1 MTRAHAKSRAK
12 WAVFAILSAVG
23 FDVCSGTAAGADLAS
38 LAEGLGEASHAQVN
52 ADSIRWEPSRG
63 MLGDLLLG
71 RRVLFL
77 GAPVSVSASAGG
89 ISRDVYRARV
99 RVAPNGVPLRI
110 AATFNLTNT
119 PEGDDL
125 GLSVEDSHAAFVTLA
140 YGHVQGVTILD
151 LESEGAQNL
160 NEKTLD
166 RAMAAVTNMQT
177 TGSFAGIARQSVTF
191 DEPVVRAGLAL
202 KTPVVTID
210 TEGERGVRKPFHYDV
225 HAGTMT
231 ESSAHAEG
239 ARHLPKWAPHWAV
252 DTLRAVPWIG
262 NEPIAWLEEKAASL
276 RDRTRRSLS
285 KDEQIAAEPGPS
297 TGPVGQLTNANA
309 KSTRKWPP
317 ENIRSIWKTP
327 EPQEGEWALPKHAA
341 AETKGA
347 PAFYTTYV
355 RPDEERPYAKVLLV
369 VMDMQA
375 LELGMEAGVE
385 DPKPLTGPPGNG
397 RLPRDP
403 TVYKRVAAAFN
414 GGFKTEHGHYGMV
427 LNHRVLLPPVPGAAT
442 LVALA
447 DGRVA
452 MGSWG
457 AGVKVGGLKDI
468 ADDSIVSL
476 RQNLDPLVAGDVVN
490 PSGRNL
496 WGYTR
501 DGTGMQ
507 TERSGV
513 CVTASGN
520 LIYAWGDDLNGTTL
534 GKALK
539 MAGCAYAMHLDMN
552 PHHTGLVFTNINE
565 FKGKNYKSELL
576 TPKMGISP
584 DRFLEYAP
592 KDFFYVMRRD
602 RDVEG
607 PTGIAWK
614 ADPGTQPDPER
625 PSVREALEEA
635 VLVRELKNVTYV
647 LRAGTEEPTRAPV
660 LRELRAEDPVLLS
673 VPLGTQR
680 EKRPR
685 GLSIE
690 GKTAWMASPDRTLA
704 ALTVDAKGTVG
715 IVDAAPDGASFVQL
729 PRLLREGSALTVASA
744 SIALGTRAD
753 GSLVLATSERSNAVA
768 LARALSRA
776 GVRDAVCVEGQT
788 SVLRAGTAN
797 PPRTRNAETTLSA
810 LATEARPMGFV
821 FEAIAP
827 YVPPKKK

>member
-1 MTRAHAKSRAK
+1 MIRAHAKKRAK
-12 WAVFAILSAVG
+12 WALFATLSAVA
-23 FDVCSGTAAGADLAS
+23 FDLCSGTGAGSDLES
-38 LAEGLGEASHAQVN
+38 LAQGLGEQAQAHV
-52 ADSIRWEPSRG
+52 AAESVRWEPSRG
-63 MLGDLLLG
+63 TLGDLILG

-77 GAPVSVSASAGG
+77 GTPIAPTGTAVEA
-89 ISRDVYRARV
+89 RDVFRARV
-99 RVAPNGVPLRI
+99 RVAPNGAPLRI
-110 AATFNLTNT
+110 ASAVNLTNT

-125 GLSVEDSHAAFVTLA
+125 GLSVEGSHAAFVTHA
-140 YGHVQGVTILD
+140 YGHVQGVTILN
-151 LESEGAQNL
+151 LETEGAQNL
-160 NEKTLD
+160 TEKTLD
-166 RAMAAVTNMQT
+166 AAMAAITNMQT

-202 KTPVVTID
+202 RAPVVTID
-210 TEGERGVRKPFHYDV
+210 TEGERGVRKSFHYDV
-225 HAGTMT
+225 QAGAMS
-231 ESSAHAEG
+231 EPSAHAEG
-239 ARHLPKWAPHWAV
+239 AKHLPKWAPHWAV
-252 DTLRAVPWIG
+252 DTLRAVSWIG
-262 NEPIAWLEEKAASL
+262 NEPIAWLEEKAASI
-276 RDRTRRSLS
+276 RDRTRRSFS
-285 KDEQIAAEPGPS
+285 KDEQIAAEPVPTPAGE
-297 TGPVGQLTNANA
+297 LTAANT
-309 KSTRKWPP
+309 KSARKWPP

-327 EPQEGEWALPKHAA
+327 EPQEGEWALPKHVAA
-341 AETKGA
+341 QKSPGV
-347 PAFYTTYV
+347 FYTTYV

-397 RLPRDP
+397 RIPRDP

-442 LVALA
+442 LVTLA

-457 AGVKVGGLKDI
+457 ASVKIGGLKDI

-513 CVTASGN
+513 CVTGSGN

-534 GKALK
+534 GKAMK

-552 PHHTGLVFTNINE
+552 PHHTGLVFTAINE

-576 TPKMGISP
+576 TAKMGISP

-592 KDFFYVMRRD
+592 KDFFYVMHRD
-602 RDVEG
+602 RDVQGTAE
-607 PTGIAWK
+607 IAWK
-614 ADPGTQPDPER
+614 ADMGTQPDPER
-625 PSVREALEEA
+625 PSVREAMEES
-635 VLVRELKNVTYV
+635 VLLRELRNVSYV
-647 LRAGTEEPTRAPV
+647 LRAGTDEPTRAPV

-685 GLSIE
+685 GLAIE
-690 GKTAWMASPDRTLA
+690 GKTAWTASPDRALA
-704 ALTVDAKGTVG
+704 ALVVDTKGR
-715 IVDAAPDGASFVQL
+715 IAIADAAPEDASFVQL
-729 PRLLREGSALTVASA
+729 PRLLREGVALAAPFAS
-744 SIALGTRAD
+744 SSVALGIKAD
-753 GSLVLATSERSNAVA
+753 GSLVLATSQRGDAAA
-768 LARALSRA
+768 LAHALLRA
-776 GVRDAVCVEGQT
+776 GVRDAVCVEGAK

-810 LATEARPMGFV
+810 LAAEARPMGFV
-821 FEAIAP
+821 FEAVQA